1 MTPNTR
7 GALFMML
14 SMAAFTFNDACMKA
28 MSDVVPLFQAV
39 FLRGIFTSLILIAA
53 AVYLRAF
60 KVALSRRDWMLI
72 WLRSLSEVAAAYFFL
87 SALFKMPIANVSAIL
102 QALPLTVTL
111 AGALFFR
118 EQVGWRRMIAILIGF
133 LGVLLI
139 VKPGAEGFNS
149 YSVLAVI
156 SVIAVTIRDL
166 AARRLSHEVPSM
178 TVALS
183 AAVLVTVFGGL
194 GALSQ
199 PWAPIGTTEAMQLAG
214 TVFFVVGGYLFSV
227 MAMRVGEI
235 GVVAPFRYFS
245 LLCALILGFLLFGEW
260 PDEVTLF
267 GSAIVVATGV
277 FTFYRERRL
286 ARGYG
291 PLGLR
296 IR

>member
-72 WLRSLSEVAAAYFFL
+72 WLRSLAEVAAAYFFL

-118 EQVGWRRMIAILIGF
+118 EQVGWRRMLAILIGF

>member
-72 WLRSLSEVAAAYFFL
+72 WLRSLAEVAAAYFFL

>member
-1 MTPNTR
+1 MTPNSR

-28 MSDVVPLFQAV
+28 LSDQIPLFQAI
-39 FLRGIFTSLILIAA
+39 FLRGLFTSPILAIVAA
-53 AVYLRAF
+53 NRGIF
-60 KVALSRRDWMLI
+60 RVALTRRDWCLVVI
-72 WLRSLSEVAAAYFFL
+72 RSLAEIAGAYFFIT
-87 SALFKMPIANVSAIL
+87 ALFKMPIANVTAIL

-111 AGALFFR
+111 VGALFFR
-118 EQVGWRRMIAILIGF
+118 EQVGWKRLLAILIGV

-139 VKPGAEGFNS
+139 VKPGAEGFNI
-149 YSVLAVI
+149 YAIFAVI
-156 SVIAVTIRDL
+156 AVIAVTIRDL
-166 AARRLSHEVPSM
+166 AARRLSPDVPSL

-183 AAVLVTVFGGL
+183 AAIAVTLL
-194 GALSQ
+194 GAFGMLTQ
-199 PWAPIGTTEAMQLAG
+199 DWTPVGRTEALQLAG
-214 TVFFVVGGYLFSV
+214 TVFFVIGGYIFSV

-235 GVVAPFRYFS
+235 SVVAPFRYFS
-245 LLCALILGFLLFGEW
+245 LLCALVLGFFIFSEW
-260 PDEVTLF
+260 PDHLTLI
-267 GSAIVVATGV
+267 GSAIVVATGI

>member
-1 MTPNTR
+1 MTPNSR
-7 GALFMML
+7 GAIFMML
-14 SMAAFTFNDACMKA
+14 SMSAFTLNDTCMKA
-28 MSDVVPLFQAV
+28 LSDQIPLFQAI
-39 FLRGIFTSLILIAA
+39 FLRGIFTSAILA
-53 AVYLRAF
+53 AVAVRLGVFRA
-60 KVALSRRDWMLI
+60 ALPRRDWVLVGI
-72 WLRSLSEVAAAYFFL
+72 RSIAEVAAAYFFI
-87 SALFKMPIANVSAIL
+87 SALYKMPIANVSAIL

-118 EQVGWRRMIAILIGF
+118 EQVGWKRLLAILVGF

-149 YSVLAVI
+149 YSVFAVI

-166 AARRLSHEVPSM
+166 AARRLSHHVPSM

-183 AAVLVTVFGGL
+183 AAVLVTAFGGL
-194 GALSQ
+194 GALSE
-199 PWAPIGTTEAMQLAG
+199 PWVTVGRLEALQLSG
-214 TVFFVVGGYLFSV
+214 TVFFVIGGYLFSV

-235 GVVAPFRYFS
+235 SVVAPFRYFS
-245 LLCALILGFLLFGEW
+245 LLCALILGLLVFGEW
-260 PDEVTLF
+260 PDSLTLI

-286 ARGYG
+286 QRSYG
-291 PLGLR
+291 PVGLR